1 MLNNTPIFG
10 EACGQNQT
18 LLIFISGG
26 VSHAQWCYSA
36 HDKAYKVIV
45 Y

>member
-1 MLNNTPIFG
+1 MLNHTLIFG

-26 VSHAQWCYSA
+26 VSHA
-36 HDKAYKVIV
+36 
-45 Y
+45 